1 MSRRLVFLNGL
12 FAASL
17 FALMI
22 PASAHHSLAAEF
34 DVDRMV
40 EITGT
45 ITEMR
50 WTNPHA
56 WLYVDVTDASG
67 NVQNWAVEFGSPN
80 QLYRRGWSKNDLPS
94 GATVSVTG
102 YAPRD
107 NSQRISATEVTL
119 PDGRRLFAG
128 TRQED

>member
-1 MSRRLVFLNGL
+1 MRRTSMILGTVAALGL
-12 FAASL
+12 LASVTRV
-17 FALMI
+17 
-22 PASAHHSLAAEF
+22 SAHHSLAAEF

-40 EITGT
+40 EITGV

-56 WLYVDVTDASG
+56 WLYVDVTDADG
-67 NVQNWAVEFGSPN
+67 DVKNWAVEFGSPN

-94 GATVSVTG
+94 GSTVTIVG

-107 NSQRISATEVTL
+107 NSQRISATDVTL
-119 PDGRRLFAG
+119 PDGRQLFAG
-128 TRQED
+128 TRREE